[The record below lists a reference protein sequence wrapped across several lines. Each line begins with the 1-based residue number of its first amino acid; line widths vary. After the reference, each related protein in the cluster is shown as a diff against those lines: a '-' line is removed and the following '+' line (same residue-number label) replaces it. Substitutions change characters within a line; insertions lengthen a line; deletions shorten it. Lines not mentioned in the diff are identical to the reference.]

1 MTEELTAAELRDQI
15 NGSSSGAREF
25 IKNLFDEGT
34 FLERGTYV
42 KNGEGYFEGVVTGSG
57 SVDGRPVFAF
67 VQDNDNQK
75 GAFTAAHGKKIVS
88 IYDAALRS
96 GAPIVAVFSGAG
108 AKITEGIYVLS
119 AYGAVMAKV
128 SEAKG
133 LIPQIALI
141 DGVCGGASAVL
152 SQMFDVVI
160 YTENANRYV
169 SSRAEKVGKPH
180 LVSDNAV
187 SDIKKLL
194 SLLPSNCEAGNIC
207 RIEAEN
213 INDIIDF
220 APLTDGDAH
229 ELISAMSDGAPIFLS
244 DGFGKEAL
252 TALAT
257 LNGITVG
264 IVANQPTENN
274 GKLSCCASKKLASFI
289 NFCGSFNIPVI
300 TLVNTEGLSDGCDI
314 DAFSRLAFAY
324 TGCESSLITAIVG
337 KAYGS
342 AFTLMGSKALGADM
356 VFALDCATIS
366 VLDPDTAVEF
376 LNDSELKAA
385 SDPKV
390 ARESLKNEWLNTQ
403 ASPISAARSGDV
415 DDIVD
420 SRELKQRI
428 ASVLEFSVFGA

>member
-1 MTEELTAAELRDQI
+1 MTEKLTAAELREQI
-15 NGSSSGAREF
+15 NSSSSGAREF

-42 KNGEGYFEGVVTGSG
+42 KNGEGYFEGVVTGCG

-67 VQDNDNQK
+67 VQDNDNKK
-75 GAFTAAHGKKIVS
+75 GAFTAAHGKKILS
-88 IYDAALRS
+88 LYDAALKS

-108 AKITEGIYVLS
+108 AKITEGIDVLS
-119 AYGAVMAKV
+119 AYGAVMAKA

-133 LIPQIALI
+133 SIPQIALI

-169 SSRAEKVGKPH
+169 SSRTEKIGKPH
-180 LVSDNAV
+180 LVSEDAIA
-187 SDIKKLL
+187 DIKKLL
-194 SLLPSNCEAGNIC
+194 SLLPSNCEEGNVC
-207 RIEAEN
+207 GSETDD
-213 INDIIDF
+213 INVAIDF
-220 APLTDGDAH
+220 SALTDGDAH
-229 ELISAMSDGAPIFLS
+229 ELVSALSDGDPIFLS
-244 DGFGKEAL
+244 DSFGKEAL

-264 IVANQPTENN
+264 IVSNQPTENG

-289 NFCGSFNIPVI
+289 NFCGSFNIPII
-300 TLVNTEGLSDGCDI
+300 TLVNTTGLGDGCDI

-324 TGCESSLITAIVG
+324 TSCESPLITAIVG

-342 AFTLMGSKALGADM
+342 AFTLMGSKSLGADT
-356 VFALDCATIS
+356 VFALDTATIS
-366 VLDPDTAVEF
+366 ILDPDTAVEF
-376 LNDSELKAA
+376 LNDSELKSA
-385 SDPKV
+385 SDPKA
-390 ARESLKNEWLNTQ
+390 AREGLKNEWLNTE
-403 ASPISAARSGDV
+403 ASPLYAARSGDV

-420 SRELKQRI
+420 PHELKQRI
-428 ASVLEFSVFGA
+428 ASALEFSVFGA